1 MFGRRTTDSPL
12 PTAPASP
19 TEDDSVDLDI
29 LPDLPEMLL
38 ASKPA
43 ERAPQTE
50 QASFQ
55 PNIPT
60 PSVFVPT
67 MPSGPA
73 PFSLSG
79 TASVAQPSA
88 TPAPAPTST
97 FSTSVPTSFAVAAP
111 TAPAASTPVAM
122 RPKSGVESVIGP
134 EDFFDGSYRSE
145 RGVRLQGTARG
156 SIESRQYIF
165 VEAGAN
171 VEASLSAEEITIAGE
186 FHGTIECRKRLEIM
200 GTGRVH
206 GQVTTAMLVVQEGG
220 VLDGELHMRGEQSA

>member
-12 PTAPASP
+12 PAAPASP

-29 LPDLPEMLL
+29 LPDLPDMLL

-43 ERAPQTE
+43 ERAPQGE
-50 QASFQ
+50 PASFQ

-79 TASVAQPSA
+79 TASVAQPSPA
-88 TPAPAPTST
+88 PAPAPTST
-97 FSTSVPTSFAVAAP
+97 FSTSVPTSFAAAP
-111 TAPAASTPVAM
+111 APTPAPAAM

-134 EDFFDGSYRSE
+134 EDFFDGNYRSE

-220 VLDGELHMRGEQSA
+220 VLDGELHMRSEQSA